1 MSDKISKYH
10 VTEQDNG
17 ALRIEGKSI
26 NTREIFEPQCNPMII
41 NGAWYINQL
50 PNQLVLELVDGSLG
64 MFYLTPFRAIKEA
77 DIKLYKGYH
86 PRKCKGSPL
95 PEYLYRFYGLAR
107 NEETL
112 SEVIRIRVSPSEKEK
127 LEAVAANGD
136 KTISE
141 FIRDYIRGL

>member
-1 MSDKISKYH
+1 
-10 VTEQDNG
+10 
-17 ALRIEGKSI
+17 
-26 NTREIFEPQCNPMII
+26 MITV
-41 NGAWYINQL
+41 NGAWYLNNL
-50 PNQLVLELVDGSLG
+50 PTMLVVEMVDGDLA
-64 MFYLTPFRAIKEA
+64 MFDMQMFRQVSEGELKP
-77 DIKLYKGYH
+77 YKGHH
-86 PRKCKGSPL
+86 PRRMKGNPL

-112 SEVIRIRVSPSEKEK
+112 SEVIRVRVSPSEKEK